1 MSCDIVRV
9 MRRHLR
15 IAVSLLACLTF
26 ASSLFA
32 QTREAKTVEVYGQKI
47 SYLEAGSGPPV
58 ILLHGM
64 GANKNHWLGTIA
76 ALSPKFHVYAPD
88 QLGFGASDKPLIN
101 YRVATLVDFLGE
113 FMRSVQVPRAS
124 LVGNSLGGWVAASF
138 AAAHPD
144 RVERLVL
151 ADAAG
156 YYVRPVKREEI
167 AFLNPSTL
175 ADARHVLERVFAN
188 KQFVTDAAVERF
200 YIDRLRAGDSY
211 TIERFIDSAVRAED
225 SLNDQLKTIKAP
237 TLVTW
242 GKEDD
247 LLPVELADVFA
258 REIPGAQ
265 KVIFEKCGH
274 APHFECATAFHAA
287 ILKFLANAPD

>member
-9 MRRHLR
+9 MTRQL
-15 IAVSLLACLTF
+15 IGASLLACLAF

-32 QTREAKTVEVYGQKI
+32 QAPEAKTVEVYGQKI
-47 SYLEAGSGPPV
+47 SYFDAGSGLPV

-101 YRVATLVDFLGE
+101 YRIATLVDFLGE
-113 FMRSVQVPRAS
+113 FMTSVQLSKAS

-138 AAAHPD
+138 AASHPD

-156 YYVRPVKREEI
+156 YFVRPVKREEME
-167 AFLNPSTL
+167 FLDPSTL
-175 ADARHVLERVFAN
+175 AGARDVLNKVLAN
-188 KQFVTDAAVERF
+188 QQFVTDAAVQRF

-211 TIERFIDSAVRAED
+211 TIERFIDSAVRGED
-225 SLNDQLKTIKAP
+225 SLNDQLKAIKAP

-242 GKEDD
+242 GKEDA
-247 LLPVELADVFA
+247 LLPVELADTFV

-265 KVIFEKCGH
+265 KVIFQKCGH
-274 APHFECATAFHAA
+274 APHFECAPAFHAA
-287 ILKFLANAPD
+287 IMKFLANKPD